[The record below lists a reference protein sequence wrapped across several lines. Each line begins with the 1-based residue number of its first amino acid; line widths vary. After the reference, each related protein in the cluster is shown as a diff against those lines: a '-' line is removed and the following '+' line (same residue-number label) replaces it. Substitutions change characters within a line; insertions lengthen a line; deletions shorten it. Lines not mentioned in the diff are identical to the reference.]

1 MFTSQTFIDMFV
13 QGRPFREGI
22 RENSALYWGLVGA
35 SGVAFSGATDFIPE
49 LNRWLQVV
57 EMDFAVSH
65 RFFKRL
71 ISADSP
77 QFKLRLTSSMI
88 IDFIGCWAI
97 ETVCKYLFADLE
109 PKSIVTRGRERREK
123 RRAAE
128 ELLLTQDRQGDNVK
142 KTQ

>member
-1 MFTSQTFIDMFV
+1 MFTSQTFIDMLV

-57 EMDFAVSH
+57 EMDFSVSH
-65 RFFKRL
+65 RFFERL
-71 ISADSP
+71 ISADP
-77 QFKLRLTSSMI
+77 LQFKLRLTASMI
-88 IDFIGCWAI
+88 IDFIGCWVI
-97 ETVCKYLFADLE
+97 ENVCKYLFADLE
-109 PKSIVTRGRERREK
+109 PKSIVTRGRERRER

-128 ELLLTQDRQGDNVK
+128 LLTQDRQGDNEK